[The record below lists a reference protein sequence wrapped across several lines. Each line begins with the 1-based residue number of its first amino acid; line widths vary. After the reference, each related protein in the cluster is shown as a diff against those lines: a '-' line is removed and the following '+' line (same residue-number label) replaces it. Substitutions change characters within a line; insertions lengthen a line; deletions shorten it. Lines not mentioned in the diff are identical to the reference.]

1 MCISLP
7 AVATQSAVLPTWQ
20 HFDYQLVASRGVT
33 SLVANETPSRAR
45 QLRTLPCCRGR
56 RWVCASVCIHAA
68 QGSVLPHKQFWEF
81 CIEEAERYIPDIFI
95 VVSKYSYSKMYCWA
109 AFWPQLKRLR
119 HSSHDY
125 IHETKPLF
133 GFMHYC
139 FLSTIFVLCTQLAN
153 AGNRSKRQKKADRV
167 KINILLS
174 WRLYFMFV
182 KIMEY

>member
-45 QLRTLPCCRGR
+45 QLRTLPCCPGR
-56 RWVCASVCIHAA
+56 RWGCASVCIHSA

-125 IHETKPLF
+125 IQCWSLHCLVSCIIAFFPQ
-133 GFMHYC
+133 
-139 FLSTIFVLCTQLAN
+139 FLCYALNWQMLAT
-153 AGNRSKRQKKADRV
+153 GVSGRRRL
-167 KINILLS
+167 IE
-174 WRLYFMFV
+174 WR
-182 KIMEY
+182 